1 MPLIPLPFVS
11 ILSFWFLLLFHKE
24 LTMKR
29 YGMALC
35 SIGLFVFAAQA
46 LADDKADKEKIQGE
60 WSLVSLEENGE
71 NQKVEEGGD
80 KHIKL
85 KIEGEKF
92 HVTIGSNDHD
102 ATFTVDSA
110 KKPKTIDVTLKGG
123 DQDGTTMKGF
133 YELDGDN
140 LKICIGSP
148 QAPDRPADFKS
159 KDEAKV
165 FTFKRAKK

>member
-1 MPLIPLPFVS
+1 MKRCAMTV
-11 ILSFWFLLLFHKE
+11 
-24 LTMKR
+24 LTM
-29 YGMALC
+29 
-35 SIGLFVFAAQA
+35 GLFVLVAQVAQFGARA

-71 NQKVEEGGD
+71 NQKVAEDSD
-80 KHIKL
+80 KFIKL

-92 HVTIGSNDHD
+92 HVTIGGNDHD
-102 ATFTVDSA
+102 ATFVVDSA
-110 KKPKTIDVTLKGG
+110 KKPKTIDITLKGG

-148 QAPDRPADFKS
+148 QAPDRPTEFKS
-159 KDEAKV
+159 KDDVKV

>member
-1 MPLIPLPFVS
+1 MKRCAMTV
-11 ILSFWFLLLFHKE
+11 
-24 LTMKR
+24 LTM
-29 YGMALC
+29 
-35 SIGLFVFAAQA
+35 GLFVFAAQA

-60 WSLVSLEENGE
+60 WSLASLEENGE

-102 ATFTVDSA
+102 ATFTVDSS
-110 KKPKTIDVTLKGG
+110 KKPKTIDITLKGG
-123 DQDGTTMKGF
+123 DQDGTTMEGF
-133 YELDGDN
+133 YELVGDN

-148 QAPDRPADFKS
+148 QAPKRPAEFKA